1 MPSRSRRSL
10 PSLTFANAH
19 FVTDRIAVG
28 GDLAPAFRTAR
39 QQLQD
44 LKDAG
49 ITHIADLRDEWNDE
63 ELVRSW
69 APDVAYLYHP
79 VEDAGQRI
87 PADWFER
94 LNDWVTEALSDPDT
108 RVLVHCHMGVNRAP
122 SAAFALLLAQG
133 VPVRR
138 SLSAIRGQRDVAVI
152 DYADD
157 ALDWHLARTGADRYA
172 RAGARR
178 SLTMW
183 RRSNQIDKLSVIRQ
197 IRANEG
203 GGNSWCFTLNPEGIA
218 ELAALVSDSPNPT
231 IGLGLEVEP
240 DELALRDEVVLWDA
254 GTGDRAAGGVV
265 GFGWI
270 VGPPREAD
278 GANLLPV
285 VLMGF
290 NPSGLIPAEVLDFV
304 APGVG
309 FGGRPNPTLLT
320 PDQVAALNTG
330 LQVLARA
337 GGAG

>member
-1 MPSRSRRSL
+1 MPARPLL
-10 PSLTFANAH
+10 PNLTAANAQ

-28 GDLAPAFRTAR
+28 GDLAPAFRIAR

-44 LKDAG
+44 LQDAG

-63 ELVRSW
+63 ELVKFW
-69 APDVAYLYHP
+69 APEIEYLYHP

-94 LNDWVTEALSDPDT
+94 LNDWVTDALSDPDA

-138 SLSAIRGQRDVAVI
+138 ALSAIRARRDVAVI

-157 ALDWHLARTGADRYA
+157 ALDWYLARTGADRYA

-183 RRSNQIDKLSVIRQ
+183 RRANQIDKLSVIRQ

-203 GGNSWCFTLNPEGIA
+203 GGSSWCFTLNSAGVS
-218 ELAALVSDSPNPT
+218 ELGALVSASPNPT

-240 DELALRDEVVLWDA
+240 DELAIRDEVVLWQD
-254 GTGDRAAGGVV
+254 GGGERAAGGVV
-265 GFGWI
+265 SFGWI
-270 VGPPREAD
+270 VGPPRDSD

-290 NPSGLIPAEVLDFV
+290 NPDGLIPAEVLDFV
-304 APGVG
+304 APGVA
-309 FGGRPNPTLLT
+309 FGGRPNPTRLS

-330 LQVLARA
+330 LRVLARA
-337 GGAG
+337 AGAG

>member
-1 MPSRSRRSL
+1 MPARPLL
-10 PSLTFANAH
+10 PNLTAANAQ

-28 GDLAPAFRTAR
+28 GDLAPAFRIAR

-44 LKDAG
+44 LQDAG

-63 ELVRSW
+63 ELVKFW
-69 APDVAYLYHP
+69 APEIEYLYHP

-94 LNDWVTEALSDPDT
+94 LNDWVTDALSDPDA

-122 SAAFALLLAQG
+122 SPAFALLLAQG

-138 SLSAIRGQRDVAVI
+138 ALSAIRGRRDVAVI

-157 ALDWHLARTGADRYA
+157 ALDWYLARTGADRYA

-183 RRSNQIDKLSVIRQ
+183 RRANQIDKLSVIRQ

-203 GGNSWCFTLNPEGIA
+203 GGSSWCFTLNSAGVS
-218 ELAALVSDSPNPT
+218 ELGALVSASPNPT

-240 DELALRDEVVLWDA
+240 DELAIRDEVVLWQD
-254 GTGDRAAGGVV
+254 GGGERAAGGVV

-270 VGPPREAD
+270 VGPPRDSD

-290 NPSGLIPAEVLDFV
+290 NPDGLIPAEVLDFV
-304 APGVG
+304 APGVA
-309 FGGRPNPTLLT
+309 FGARPNPTRLS

-330 LQVLARA
+330 LRVLARA
-337 GGAG
+337 AGAG